1 MGPLEVGW
9 EVGKANGT
17 YHRTS
22 TDTGTPGTEHP
33 ALLFSNSSPHPH
45 TLFSSE
51 VSLQLINLQL
61 RQLFL
66 VTDPICWLFCVQHM
80 SVSIAYLQGF
90 VLVFGFC
97 LFRAA
102 PTAYG
107 SSQNWGQIGAAASGL
122 HHSHSNTGSEP
133 HLQPTPQLTALLD
146 L

>member
-1 MGPLEVGW
+1 MGP
-9 EVGKANGT
+9 T
-17 YHRTS
+17 
-22 TDTGTPGTEHP
+22 TGQAQTQEPLGQNTQPFYSLTPPHTP
-33 ALLFSNSSPHPH
+33 TPSSPAR
-45 TLFSSE
+45 
-51 VSLQLINLQL
+51 SLQLINLQL